1 MKKKTKVRRPLI
13 QLGMFARINLYST
26 AIVLVVLILICVLLT
41 NNLIYPG
48 LQKDKLLN
56 EEASNQLSKLIAE
69 KYAAVFNQSKLLH
82 TSEHVA
88 FRIHEFS
95 VSNEP
100 FFSYEDIRFISNYLT
115 AVRYGDEDILDAMII
130 PIDEGN
136 IFFTSSQATRRADVG
151 FHYSSLEIIQ
161 DLIAS
166 DHNISVIYSAEQPY
180 LVPSQTQM
188 ITFAIKIFN
197 SKIANYEEPIGIML
211 INYPLSVFSDA
222 YQKLGDL
229 SGGSVYV
236 VNRDKDIIFST
247 EHHLLGQHYDESLL
261 ENAEVSTKTISTSG
275 MQLISV
281 MPLDALH
288 SATNDM
294 IRILLYILVPS
305 MLFIVF
311 MVFLFI
317 RQYRKR
323 LDSLSEAMQSYTS
336 DGAQVPIAIHH
347 HDELAKL
354 AEQFNKMCERL
365 DQQIK
370 MHYQAEVGRKTAELN
385 ALQAQI
391 NPHFLYNTIESIRMC
406 AIEEGNLDVSEM
418 LMQLGQI
425 FHWMIQLDKRIVY
438 LEDEIEYNEA
448 YLSLQKLRYE
458 DSFESEII
466 ASDEALYLGVP
477 KFTLQPI
484 IENALLHGLKENGL
498 SGLIAVKARVEQDI
512 LVVQVSDNGSGM
524 DPESLQRLQR
534 HITGQE
540 SNPKFGI
547 GMQNVHS
554 RIQMLFGGDY
564 GIKVWSAPEQGT
576 TVTITLPAVAKKE
589 MEKTVEQ
596 ETQGDDTL

>member
-1 MKKKTKVRRPLI
+1 MKKKLTERRPLF
-13 QLGMFARINLYST
+13 QLGLFSRINLYTT
-26 AIVLVVLILICVLLT
+26 AIILIVLALVCVLLT
-41 NNLIYPG
+41 KSLIYPG

-69 KYAAVFNQSKLLH
+69 KYGSVFNQSKLLH
-82 TSEHVA
+82 TQNHVSY
-88 FRIHEFS
+88 RIHGFNI
-95 VSNEP
+95 SNRE

-115 AVRYGDEDILDAMII
+115 AVRYGDEDVLDAMII
-130 PIDEGN
+130 PIDESN
-136 IFFTSSQATRRADVG
+136 IFFTSSHAARRADVAYD
-151 FHYSSLEIIQ
+151 YSSLEIIQ
-161 DLIAS
+161 DLISS
-166 DHNISVIYSAEQPY
+166 DHNISITYSAEQPY
-180 LVPSQTQM
+180 LVPSETQL
-188 ITFAIKIFN
+188 ITFAIKIFD
-197 SKIANYEEPIGIML
+197 SQSGNYEVPIGIML
-211 INYPLSVFSDA
+211 INYPLHVFSDA

-236 VNRDKDIIFST
+236 INRDKDIIFST
-247 EHHLLGQHYDESLL
+247 EQQLLGQPYKKALQ
-261 ENAEVSTKTISTSG
+261 ENAEVSTKSITTSG

-281 MPLDALH
+281 MPLDTLH

-294 IRILLYILVPS
+294 IRMLLWILVPS

-311 MVFLFI
+311 MVLAFNH
-317 RQYRKR
+317 QYRKR
-323 LDSLSEAMQSYTS
+323 LDSLSNAMQSYTS
-336 DGAQVPIAIHH
+336 DGAQIPIAIHH
-347 HDELAKL
+347 HDELANL

-391 NPHFLYNTIESIRMC
+391 NPHFLYNTIESIRMR

-418 LMQLGQI
+418 LMQLGQM

-466 ASDEALYLGVP
+466 VSDEALYLGVP

-498 SGLIAVKARVEQDI
+498 SGLITVKAHVEQDI
-512 LVVQVSDNGSGM
+512 LILQVTDNGSGM
-524 DPESLQRLQR
+524 DQESLLRLQR
-534 HITGQE
+534 HIAGQE
-540 SNPKFGI
+540 NDPIFGI

-554 RIQMLFGGDY
+554 RIQMLFGSDY
-564 GIKVWSAPEQGT
+564 GVKIRSAPGEGT
-576 TVTITLPAVAKKE
+576 SVTITLPAVAKKE
-589 MEKTVEQ
+589 MEKTVE
-596 ETQGDDTL
+596 